1 MKKVVFAVAFFLLLF
16 ASIAFAL
23 VITRDTVESTTDRTA
38 VFNVTTDQS
47 TIITISYA
55 NETWYNAHSSDP
67 LNIRLNNQYND
78 NIYKTTR
85 TPTISGLSPSTK
97 YYYQV
102 YASTSG
108 GLGAQGQTKSFTTA
122 ANQPPT
128 ATQVSTTDITTNS
141 IKLLW
146 TASSDVDF
154 ASYKIYRSEN
164 AGVDESS
171 TLVTTITEKNNASN
185 TDSQLTNNTT
195 YYYKVFIVDSG
206 GLSTGSNEV
215 SAKTTAVATTTTIS
229 PSSTTTTTLEITTTM
244 PQATTTTT
252 TTTLPPTT
260 TTTLP
265 LFNYTGGCLANS
277 PVGDISLAQQLHSPD
292 AATNY
297 AKKEFSLNTSSIN
310 ESYSILDNLCTEAVY
325 SEVLTNYCEPNDGPA
340 ILQEIAWKPDGG
352 LWWSGRCLK
361 SDGNRSPD
369 QISCVKKECHCKV
382 KASPK
387 LDLRPWDS
395 PKIMVGDREHSLNL
409 KDTYCSDG
417 VCKALINVDGIP
429 KNFTLLNRDVGG
441 SPEITLLPLFINSET
456 DFLSLKVAPACAA
469 ANLPDLVVPEVSDAV
484 FDSTSKYYKFSFTVK
499 NIGNATSE
507 SFNVTVSAKNDT
519 EIFSLQPNSKSNIIF
534 NIENYPGL
542 GLSPG
547 KTKNLSVITQFYDSY
562 GMVVGSGRLKV
573 DIEITGKNSEIMF
586 ESNRDNNKLLNKNI
600 TVIKK

>member
-1 MKKVVFAVAFFLLLF
+1 MLNQKMVLILLGIVL
-16 ASIAFAL
+16 IA
-23 VITRDTVESTTDRTA
+23 
-38 VFNVTTDQS
+38 
-47 TIITISYA
+47 
-55 NETWYNAHSSDP
+55 
-67 LNIRLNNQYND
+67 
-78 NIYKTTR
+78 
-85 TPTISGLSPSTK
+85 GC
-97 YYYQV
+97 
-102 YASTSG
+102 
-108 GLGAQGQTKSFTTA
+108 A
-122 ANQPPT
+122 ANQVDIILK
-128 ATQVSTTDITTNS
+128 ATPVVNSFLEQYPNAKISTSLIEKEVIIAQLVDITKDCQNFPVSVYYKTVVEDVSKQTKIILWIDEKSLKVVCAVYEKNGEKAQVSPQS
-141 IKLLW
+141 EKLP
-146 TASSDVDF
+146 A
-154 ASYKIYRSEN
+154 
-164 AGVDESS
+164 
-171 TLVTTITEKNNASN
+171 
-185 TDSQLTNNTT
+185 
-195 YYYKVFIVDSG
+195 
-206 GLSTGSNEV
+206 
-215 SAKTTAVATTTTIS
+215 
-229 PSSTTTTTLEITTTM
+229 PTTTTTLEITTTA